1 LIYYLAAIPDRRF
14 KFEKSSQLFIRVHDE
29 TLSIVACFLPGVAK
43 QAK

>member
-1 LIYYLAAIPDRRF
+1 MLGRPNHWLDF
-14 KFEKSSQLFIRVHDE
+14 HKSRQLFRPVHDE